1 MSADASQQ
9 FAQFAHRD
17 SASLAALTTIHQF
30 YAMGSDC
37 AVHLRGHIG
46 GSRDI
51 RNCGRDAAGAERSQ
65 VSGPSSQG
73 DKRQYRIDDKNR
85 RCLSELR

>member
-37 AVHLRGHIG
+37 AVHLCADTSADLETFAI
-46 GSRDI
+46 
-51 RNCGRDAAGAERSQ
+51 AAEMPPT
-65 VSGPSSQG
+65 PS
-73 DKRQYRIDDKNR
+73 DLK
-85 RCLSELR
+85 